1 MPKLLIADRSE
12 TRSDSLKQALQTEW
26 EIHTCMDSYPVIDT
40 MRYTNPD
47 ALIID
52 LNIEPQNGLS
62 ILEEGF
68 PDLPPVI
75 LALTNL
81 TSPYITKTAES
92 LGVGTLMR
100 VPCKIDYIKECLTDM
115 YQAHLMQPT
124 LLIRHLHTLGVD
136 TTLTGYRCLLAII
149 PFFQANPYLMVK
161 EIYPEIARLCGL
173 SDWRAV
179 EHTTR
184 TVIQKA
190 WKKRDPKVWDFYFP
204 GHTKCPSNKKFIL
217 RITQLL

>member
-12 TRSDSLKQALQTEW
+12 IRSNSLKEALQTEW
-26 EIHTCMDSYPVIDT
+26 EIHTCVSSYPVIDT

-52 LNIEPQNGLS
+52 LNIGPQNGLS

-81 TSPYITKTAES
+81 TSPYVAKTAES
-92 LGVGTLMR
+92 LGVGTLMQ
-100 VPCKIDYIKECLTDM
+100 VPCRIDYIKERLTDM
-115 YQAHLMQPT
+115 YQAHLTQPT
-124 LLIRHLHTLGVD
+124 LLTRHLHTLGID
-136 TTLTGYRCLLAII
+136 STLSGYRCLLVTI
-149 PFFQANPYLMVK
+149 PFFQANPHLMLK
-161 EIYPEIARLCGL
+161 EIYPEVSKLCGL

-179 EHTTR
+179 EHALR

-190 WKKRDPKVWDFYFP
+190 WENRDPKLWDYYFP
-204 GHTKCPSNKKFIL
+204 NYSKCPSNKKFIL
-217 RITQLL
+217 RLAQLL